1 MGQTPEAPV
10 ARLWALEWNAD
21 KLSCAIYRQGT
32 GLQLRVESS
41 VAVIVTERFD
51 LQPRALARARALR
64 DGLKR
69 RGWRDA
75 EGEPLLSEDG
85 FPPSE

>member
-1 MGQTPEAPV
+1 VGYTPEAPV
-10 ARLWALEWNAD
+10 ARLWELEWNAD

-32 GLQLRVESS
+32 GLQLRVESA

-51 LQPRALARARALR
+51 MQPRALARARALR
-64 DGLKR
+64 EGLKR

-75 EGEPLLSEDG
+75 GDQPLSEDG
-85 FPPSE
+85 FPSE